1 MAARPPA
8 AQDTRPA
15 APRPPPLPRPAQPG
29 SAAPPV
35 RPPASPAE
43 LALELTALARSQRGQ
58 LFALSL
64 QLLGSASDAEDV
76 VQETLL
82 RAHRSLPAFRGECS
96 LRSWLYRIAV
106 NRALS
111 YRQRRARALGV
122 PFEDERVHAALAVD
136 AGGDPHLAFELR
148 ERYALLLS
156 ALDRLSPTLRATVVL
171 VTTQGLSLDEAGQVL
186 GCSSGTVGWRL
197 HEARRQL
204 QLLLTPTSGVRK
216 VRR

>member
-1 MAARPPA
+1 MAASPPA
-8 AQDTRPA
+8 ARDTH
-15 APRPPPLPRPAQPG
+15 PPP
-29 SAAPPV
+29 ST
-35 RPPASPAE
+35 PAE
-43 LALELTALARSQRGQ
+43 LAHELSALARSQRGQ
-58 LFALSL
+58 LFALAL
-64 QLLGSASDAEDV
+64 QLLGSRSDAEDV

-82 RAHRSLPAFRGECS
+82 RAHRSLAAFRGECS
-96 LRSWLYRIAV
+96 LRTWLYRIAL

-111 YRQRRARALGV
+111 FRQRRARTLGI

-136 AGGDPHLAFELR
+136 AEGDPHLAFELR

-156 ALDRLSPTLRATVVL
+156 ALDRLTPTLRATVVL
-171 VTTQGLSLDEAGQVL
+171 VTTQGLSLEEAAQVL

-204 QLLLTPTSGVRK
+204 QARLSPTSGVRK